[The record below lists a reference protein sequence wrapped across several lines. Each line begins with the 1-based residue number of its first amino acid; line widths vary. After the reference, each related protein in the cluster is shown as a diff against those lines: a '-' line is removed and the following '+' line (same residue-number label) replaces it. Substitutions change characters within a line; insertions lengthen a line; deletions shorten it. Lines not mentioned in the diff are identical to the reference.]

1 MSHLMRHAIQTAVLF
16 LCLGVSTLAE
26 AGEAEAESLALAALL
41 VRDGQWDRA
50 ESVIASIPTDSEEA
64 NTALYFT
71 TVGLLAMQKQQFE
84 SAAVA
89 YESALKRAKEEE
101 EAPESSLLQ
110 LYLAQAWFAA
120 DEPIQALKALDA
132 AEDRE
137 KSTASGWIM
146 RIQVERAAGLA
157 EQAWA
162 SAQSAE
168 ITFPADLDIGSLQVD
183 ILAAH
188 GLFEPARDQCLSLI
202 EHPHL
207 TADHAVQLVGILR
220 EHRALEAAAIVA
232 DLSRLRFPTSLNAW
246 LSAAQVAM
254 ERGANAEAAHYLQI
268 ASTIDPSYGIQAAEA
283 WRQAGMAERALYMN
297 AQSGDSPEKARQ
309 RLALL
314 LEAEEYARALSL
326 EPRLSRHQLLSEDP
340 IRYGLAYAHFQL
352 GQIDESETWLNGISD
367 PQIFRQAT
375 RLRSAIAAHRSDSE
389 DG

>member
-1 MSHLMRHAIQTAVLF
+1 MSHLLRHAIQTAILF
-16 LCLGVSTLAE
+16 LCLGVFTIAK

-50 ESVIASIPTDSEEA
+50 QSVIESIPTDSEEA

-71 TVGLLAMQKQQFE
+71 TVGLLAMQKQQFK
-84 SAAVA
+84 AAA
-89 YESALKRAKEEE
+89 TAFESALKQTKEEE
-101 EAPESSLLQ
+101 DAPEPSLLQ

-120 DEPIQALKALDA
+120 DEPIQSLNALDA

-146 RIQVERAAGLA
+146 RIQVERAAGLP
-157 EQAWA
+157 EQAWT

-168 ITFPADLDIGSLQVD
+168 TTFPNDLEIGALQVD
-183 ILAAH
+183 ILSAH
-188 GLFEPARDQCLSLI
+188 GLFEPAQARCMSLI
-202 EHPHL
+202 EHPDL
-207 TADHAVQLVGILR
+207 TAEDAILLVGILR
-220 EHRALEAAAIVA
+220 EHRVLDAAAIVA
-232 DLSRLRFPTSLNAW
+232 DLSRLRFPDDLNVW

-254 ERGANAEAAHYLQI
+254 ERGANAEAAHYLQN
-268 ASTIDPSYGIQAAEA
+268 ASTFEPSYAIQAAEA
-283 WRQAGMAERALYMN
+283 WRQAGKADRALYMN

-352 GQIDESETWLNGISD
+352 GQIDDSETWLNGISD

-375 RLRSAIAAHRSDSE
+375 RLRSAIAAQRADSE